1 MKTLVLG
8 LGNDL
13 YGDDGTGLHVIRRI
27 NQDSLLQRDLT
38 PDGEELVFEECPLTG
53 VALLDVIPGYD
64 RLIIVDTIKKPDP
77 ETGKVQILEQKDLR
91 HIPGPSPHYISIP
104 QTIELGEKIGL
115 PMPQEIKIVAVE
127 AKNLYQLGEGLT
139 PKMVQAIPHIIQTIK
154 QLLHSKAQ
162 KGSDRI

>member
-27 NQDSLLQRDLT
+27 NQDSSLKRDLT
-38 PDGEELVFEECPLTG
+38 PGEEELVFEECSLTG

-77 ETGKVQILEQKDLR
+77 ETGRVQILEQKDLR

-115 PMPQEIKIVAVE
+115 HMPQEIKIVAVE

-139 PKMVQAIPHIIQTIK
+139 EEMTRAIPRIIQTLK
-154 QLLHSKAQ
+154 QLLHPNGVGPSLTY
-162 KGSDRI
+162 